1 MCHHGRPF
9 EKFRVFF
16 SKVNTMEDQTKIL
29 KMKSGLQS
37 RVSKFIKQKD
47 GKILILR
54 GLRLPLYD
62 SNSEVTSVKMT

>member
-1 MCHHGRPF
+1 
-9 EKFRVFF
+9 
-16 SKVNTMEDQTKIL
+16 MEDQTKIL